1 MKTTFKVAELATF
14 IYAILVFGSMCIEMA
29 YFSSF
34 DISIAAYLQFSEILF
49 LFLSKPYMYLP
60 LILMLIS
67 MPLTT
72 LYTYNDSN
80 SKTASIKER
89 YKAFSSFSYSLIIT
103 NSAIIFITACLCEVP
118 YSFGAL
124 FSLILPLFVFIFRNP
139 VVDYIRSIFNEGLR
153 FIKGLIPAFIDNIL
167 KAWNK
172 PKTHEST
179 VAYKLLTYN
188 TYKKSKERYL
198 LTQQLCSNSFIYGV
212 LVSYSIV
219 VVGLSL
225 VNLTRAKA
233 YIDNELSPKTQAT
246 ITTISDESYVCDNN
260 KYLLISESAGYI
272 FIFDRNDKAS
282 IIIPRNQV
290 LKTSYSLRNKVVMSN
305 KKELN
310 NCTSKHINK

>member
-1 MKTTFKVAELATF
+1 
-14 IYAILVFGSMCIEMA
+14 
-29 YFSSF
+29 
-34 DISIAAYLQFSEILF
+34 
-49 LFLSKPYMYLP
+49 MYLP

-67 MPLTT
+67 VPLTT
-72 LYTYNDSN
+72 LYSN
-80 SKTASIKER
+80 SKTTSIKER
-89 YKAFSSFSYSLIIT
+89 YKAFSSFSFSLIII
-103 NSAIIFITACLCEVP
+103 NSAIIFTSAYLYDVL
-118 YSFGAL
+118 SGFWAL
-124 FSLILPLFVFIFRNP
+124 FLLILPLLVFVFCNP
-139 VVDYIRSIFNEGLR
+139 VGDLIRSCFNEGLR
-153 FIKGLIPAFIDNIL
+153 PIKDSIPAFIDNIF

-172 PKTHEST
+172 PRTHENT
-179 VAYKLLTYN
+179 IIYKLMTYDAYK
-188 TYKKSKERYL
+188 KAKDRYL
-198 LTQQLCSNSFIYGV
+198 LIQKLCSNSFLYGV

-305 KKELN
+305 KEITKQLF
-310 NCTSKHINK
+310 